1 MMDDYNLSFWL
12 YLAVVTVLVGGGIKK
27 ILASNLSTGPTLVAW
42 LGATVLVE
50 RLWAFCL
57 PAMLL
62 LVLLTL
68 IGYIYLRSRTG
79 PPPTLPVQ
87 GKAVFITGKKKFHL
101 LSEVCWTPRCGD
113 EFRAECMQLVSG

>member
-1 MMDDYNLSFWL
+1 MMDDYNLSFWV
-12 YLAVVTVLVGGGIKK
+12 YLVVVTVLVGGGIKK
-27 ILASNLSTGPTLVAW
+27 ILASHLSTGPTLVAW

-62 LVLLTL
+62 FMLLAL
-68 IGYIYLRSRTG
+68 ICYIYLRSRTG

-87 GKAVFITGKKKFHL
+87 GKVVFITGAL
-101 LSEVCWTPRCGD
+101 WSIGSV
-113 EFRAECMQLVSG
+113 A